1 MSQIIAS
8 AQKVCNP
15 MRPGASIDLKMT
27 AIAYNDWDP
36 GTRAK
41 GRPVGAAFGGTKIF
55 GNERGCNFNL
65 GGEFTENADRV
76 KEWLCQGLGEGG
88 GEPEE
93 LTGALL
99 AASHLRWDSDVML
112 VVAITDAPCHGTAYS
127 NASPDSFCDTGTG
140 LSCTS
145 IPEVPLEVL
154 KANRVKVVVLHPPS
168 NSSAVSQ
175 MCQKLS
181 SKGLI
186 GIGVD
191 TSMICDRMVPMI
203 KAELEQVKP
212 KISYLLQP
220 LTFDK
225 PTAPGNFNLAAVHE
239 AEIEEGGKKEVLRIG
254 SLDCSRALMCL
265 ILYA

>member
-1 MSQIIAS
+1 M
-8 AQKVCNP
+8 
-15 MRPGASIDLKMT
+15 
-27 AIAYNDWDP
+27 
-36 GTRAK
+36 
-41 GRPVGAAFGGTKIF
+41 AAFGGTKIF

-99 AASHLRWDSDVML
+99 AASHLKWDSDVML

-127 NASPDSFCDTGTG
+127 NASPDGFCDTGTG
-140 LSCTS
+140 LSCTG
-145 IPEVPLEVL
+145 IPEVPLEAL
-154 KANRVKVVVLHPPS
+154 KAKRVKVVVLHPPS

-181 SKGLI
+181 SNGLI

-191 TSMICDRMVPMI
+191 TSMICDRMVSMI

-220 LTFDK
+220 LTFNK
-225 PTAPGNFNLAAVHE
+225 PTGHPETSVWLLVTRQR
-239 AEIEEGGKKEVLRIG
+239 LR
-254 SLDCSRALMCL
+254 RVARRRFFE
-265 ILYA
+265 